1 MDEHELKAK
10 LDMLADMQAQID
22 LLEMQKRDLLNAVE
36 IPAEVLAA
44 QEEANKARQKA
55 DADALAIQKEIRAT
69 TELLIAEIVEPELP
83 AEYIEAMAAARAQ
96 RDDIQSQA
104 QSRYEQLAKKQAEI
118 KAKIDADLQARVGD
132 IFAQVERRK
141 MEIDAEFS
149 GKAEAARENM
159 DKLTNTIK
167 DEVAQIG
174 HSVKGD
180 YYHAVYVKGRVTWNT
195 DMLDGM
201 IAVIPQLAK
210 ARKEGKPSV
219 TLRRI

>member
-1 MDEHELKAK
+1 MDEQELKAK
-10 LDMLADMQAQID
+10 LDLLADMQAQID

-44 QEEANKARQKA
+44 QDEANKARQKA
-55 DADALAIQKEIRAT
+55 DADALAIQNEIRAT
-69 TELLIAEIVEPELP
+69 TELLISEIVEPELP
-83 AEYIEAMAAARAQ
+83 AEYIEAMTAARAQ
-96 RDDIQSQA
+96 RDDIQNQA
-104 QSRYEQLAKKQAEI
+104 TARLDTLAKKQAEL

-159 DKLTNTIK
+159 DKLTSEIK
-167 DEVAQIG
+167 DEVAKIG
-174 HSVKGD
+174 HNVKGN
-180 YYHAVYVKGRVTWNT
+180 YWHAVYVKGRVTWNT